1 MLTQSLKLRRLIFW
15 SPKVC
20 GIKDVERNNPNET
33 STSGPTW
40 TYQDKGFRFSS
51 VLLSR
56 SNMSRYEP
64 SFPWKGHVPM
74 RLLSSITQCFQHI
87 HTYIHTYIIIYIY
100 IYDHIIYIEGLTPPA
115 ADPGPFCG
123 SDKANGNLSKRS
135 IASFCRHGCG
145 YRSWKWFQSCTELL
159 FTFEA
164 AMFSGLR
171 AAVDVGMWWNIWELI
186 KKTMWSWLIY
196 ILSVQWDCFEEFG
209 RHGVHLSAAS
219 NGIKLQVSSGH
230 ERAVVVD
237 VEGLERWGWRRRGK
251 TR

>member
-1 MLTQSLKLRRLIFW
+1 MQIFID
-15 SPKVC
+15 
-20 GIKDVERNNPNET
+20 IKYSYCIHDAHEKT
-33 STSGPTW
+33 SKCSGNLMMA
-40 TYQDKGFRFSS
+40 F
-51 VLLSR
+51 LSR
-56 SNMSRYEP
+56 WVDQLFAFIVFP
-64 SFPWKGHVPM
+64 SCLDTYKKLNGRQLLQKVLKKKRIEKTWQHQTGSFLGFQIFQRPPWNCN
-74 RLLSSITQCFQHI
+74 I
-87 HTYIHTYIIIYIY
+87 
-100 IYDHIIYIEGLTPPA
+100 IEGLTPPA

-186 KKTMWSWLIY
+186 KKTMWSRLIY

-237 VEGLERWGWRRRGK
+237 VEGLERWGWSRLKG
-251 TR
+251 